1 MKNYLH
7 FGIDIDGVIRDI
19 LSKMTEL
26 YNNRFQKSITI
37 NDYKTYDLNSCFEEL
52 KDPYSWFFDL
62 MSYETFYQALP
73 YPNAVEAMQ
82 KIHDIGRVTVIT
94 KQTNIRSMEYT
105 VKWLYKNK
113 VPFDNIII
121 VKNNKDVFTSSF
133 DYFVDDYI
141 KNIIGS
147 KACSNI
153 LISQPYN
160 AGVELP
166 KNVLVKDSLYEFSE
180 MFN

>member
-1 MKNYLH
+1 MKTDLH
-7 FGIDIDGVIRDI
+7 FGIDVDGVLRDI

-26 YNNRFQKSITI
+26 YNNRFRTNITI
-37 NDYKTYDLNSCFEEL
+37 NDYKTYDLNSCFKEL
-52 KDPYSWFFDL
+52 KDPYVWFFDL

-73 YPNAVEAMQ
+73 YPNALEAMQ
-82 KIHDIGRVTVIT
+82 KIHDVGKITVIT
-94 KQTNIRSMEYT
+94 KQTSSRSMEYT
-105 VKWLYKNK
+105 VKWLCKNN
-113 VPFDNIII
+113 VPFDNILI

-141 KNIIGS
+141 KNIMGS

-153 LISQPYN
+153 LIRQPYN
-160 AGVELP
+160 NDIAIPE
-166 KNVLVKDSLYEFSE
+166 NVLVKDSLYEFSK